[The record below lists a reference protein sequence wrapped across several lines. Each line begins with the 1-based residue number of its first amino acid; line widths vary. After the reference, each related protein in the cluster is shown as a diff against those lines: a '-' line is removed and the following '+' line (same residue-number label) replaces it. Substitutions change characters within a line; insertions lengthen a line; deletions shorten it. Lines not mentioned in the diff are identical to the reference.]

1 MSKKTVTVCFEV
13 PSDTDITKLMSHLE
27 THASILSANV
37 KEEKTVYVS
46 FTLKKS
52 EGKWRT
58 ADRYGTMPE
67 EEKL

>member
-1 MSKKTVTVCFEV
+1 MSKKITVCFEI
-13 PSDTDITKLMSHLE
+13 PSGTDITKFMSHLE
-27 THASILSANV
+27 THASILSAEI

-46 FTLKKS
+46 SILKKS
-52 EGKWRT
+52 EGKWGT